1 MNPKSPMST
10 NGGNLQGTL
19 ERSVDAATVAAHRTI
34 DSASEMARPALD
46 HMVSGAHGAVDR
58 AGVAATHAAGTL
70 GVKGEQ
76 LNVSTQKAVD
86 QAQSYVRE
94 HPVASLG
101 IAVATGYFLSWLL
114 SSR

>member
-1 MNPKSPMST
+1 MNPKSPASI
-10 NGGNLQGTL
+10 NGGNLQSTL
-19 ERSVDAATVAAHRTI
+19 EHSVEAATVAAHRTI
-34 DSASEMARPALD
+34 DSASEMARPAFD
-46 HMVSGAHGAVDR
+46 HVVSGAHGAVDR
-58 AGVAATHAAGTL
+58 AGVAATHAAATL

-76 LNVSTQKAVD
+76 LNVSTHKIVEH
-86 QAQSYVRE
+86 AQGYVRE